1 MQSSVVEQLLP
12 PTSRS
17 SLPPPTPSL
26 LPPSLLRDP
35 LLERGLDFLIF
46 NWEKNVAEVVDEIPP
61 SPSLNFDDVPPPPLP
76 LLFLSPSLDS
86 LLPRRGG
93 PFYGLYIDYSFDGI

>member
-12 PTSRS
+12 PTSPS
-17 SLPPPTPSL
+17 YLPTHPLSPR
-26 LPPSLLRDP
+26 LLRDP

-61 SPSLNFDDVPPPPLP
+61 SPSLNFDDVPPSLPPP
-76 LLFLSPSLDS
+76 PSLPFS
-86 LLPRRGG
+86 LHPPPSIPCHPDGG
-93 PFYGLYIDYSFDGI
+93 EEQKGEAILRII

>member
-12 PTSRS
+12 PP
-17 SLPPPTPSL
+17 SLPISLPT
-26 LPPSLLRDP
+26 LPPRLLRDP

-61 SPSLNFDDVPPPPLP
+61 SSLSEFRRRSSLHPFSSFLPSPPPSIPCHP
-76 LLFLSPSLDS
+76 DEGAHFTD
-86 LLPRRGG
+86 
-93 PFYGLYIDYSFDGI
+93 YI